1 MAGQTARGPGG
12 DAFGL
17 GMRIP
22 HGPCV
27 LVIGASA
34 AFNLIAMTVAA
45 ENRRLSE
52 REAVLTL
59 LFDLCQLGALS
70 GADRRARQ
78 PVRAPDHGAGDDQ
91 RLGAEPARHHALV
104 AAAAVIITLLVA
116 FYVPLELASGE
127 ALALPEVLAIGSWAA
142 LVTGTAFLAFYARR
156 VTGETFSMSQ
166 ALAATQMALAR
177 EQQLSA
183 LGGVVAAAAHELGTP
198 LATIKLASTELIEEL
213 ADRPHLQEDAQ
224 LVRAQA
230 DRCTGI
236 LRAMGPRGSEDALV
250 RFAPFS
256 SVVEEAAAPH
266 ADRGVRIITRI
277 EGASIEDGPEV
288 QPQLARHPEII
299 QGLRNLVQNAVD
311 FAASTVWIDLDWSE
325 AELTRGDRRRR
336 SRLSSGPYRPDRRP
350 VRPPPGAA
358 AWRAAGLR
366 GHGARAVHRQD
377 AARAQRRPAPFRQ
390 RRRRRR
396 SYRRPAG
403 IRPTERGGGDRRLVP
418 GAGVDGC
425 GFRRSAV
432 RGLRPC
438 RGSGALPSRS
448 GAAKGTA
455 RAGAPAEEPG
465 MDIRNIAI
473 IAHVDHGK
481 TTLVD
486 ALLKQSG
493 TFRENQATV
502 ERALD
507 SNDLERERGITILA
521 KATSVDWQ
529 GHRINIVDTPGHAD
543 FGGEVERILGMVDGV
558 LLLVDAAEGPMPQT
572 KFVHRQG
579 AAPRPAPHRASSTRS
594 TSPTPSPTGR

>member
-1 MAGQTARGPGG
+1 MTETGLPFLDSDARSGWMRLRTLIALRWLAVAGQTA
-12 DAFGL
+12 AVLVATVGL

-59 LFDLCQLGALS
+59 LFDLCQLGALLALTGGLGNPFALLIMAPVTIS
-70 GADRRARQ
+70 ASVLSLRATM
-78 PVRAPDHGAGDDQ
+78 
-91 RLGAEPARHHALV
+91 LLV

-127 ALALPEVLAIGSWAA
+127 ALALPEVWAIGSWAA

-156 VTGETFSMSQ
+156 VTAETFSMSQ

-198 LATIKLASTELIEEL
+198 LATIKLAATELIEEL

-236 LRAMGPRGSEDALV
+236 LRAMGPRGSQDALV

-325 AELTRGDRRRR
+325 AELTVAIGDDGPGYPPDLIGRIGDPFVRRRPPLPGERPGYEGMGLGLFIAKTLLER
-336 SRLSSGPYRPDRRP
+336 SGARLRFGN
-350 VRPPPGAA
+350 GAA
-358 AWRAAGLR
+358 GTGLLAG
-366 GHGARAVHRQD
+366 
-377 AARAQRRPAPFRQ
+377 PPEF
-390 RRRRRR
+390 
-396 SYRRPAG
+396 
-403 IRPTERGGGDRRLVP
+403 
-418 GAGVDGC
+418 
-425 GFRRSAV
+425 
-432 RGLRPC
+432 
-438 RGSGALPSRS
+438 ALPSGAVATVAWSRARVS
-448 GAAKGTA
+448 MGAAS
-455 RAGAPAEEPG
+455 AGAPY
-465 MDIRNIAI
+465 
-473 IAHVDHGK
+473 
-481 TTLVD
+481 
-486 ALLKQSG
+486 
-493 TFRENQATV
+493 
-502 ERALD
+502 
-507 SNDLERERGITILA
+507 
-521 KATSVDWQ
+521 
-529 GHRINIVDTPGHAD
+529 
-543 FGGEVERILGMVDGV
+543 
-558 LLLVDAAEGPMPQT
+558 
-572 KFVHRQG
+572 G
-579 AAPRPAPHRASSTRS
+579 A
-594 TSPTPSPTGR
+594 